1 MASDHAQVVSNSN
14 TSRGFPGCGHESPH
28 HVNQLG
34 LFTSSSN
41 VSSIQRSQLA
51 VPTPWS
57 DPTGQSCVSQ
67 SSGNEVTPVMDSF
80 HSSMTLAT
88 QHHASHTMRKVEILQ
103 YNLVVKQLSKTGL
116 HTINGPILQWYDMR
130 NPTPLPSR

>member
-14 TSRGFPGCGHESPH
+14 ASCGLPGCGHESPH

-34 LFTSSSN
+34 LFTSPSN
-41 VSSIQRSQLA
+41 VSSIQQSQLA

-57 DPTGQSCVSQ
+57 APTGQSCVSQ

-80 HSSMTLAT
+80 LSGMTLAT
-88 QHHASHTMRKVEILQ
+88 QHHASHTMRKSEN
-103 YNLVVKQLSKTGL
+103 NLVVKQSQRPDCILSMGL
-116 HTINGPILQWYDMR
+116 FYNGM
-130 NPTPLPSR
+130 T